1 MESIHSL
8 KKLSLRE
15 IKAILQGLNHI
26 QITGA
31 DAMFIGMLQIKI
43 QNQIKEIEAP
53 PKPVEPKTESK
64 EPTLKII
71 ETTDT
76 PTSPKKSTVKKPKK
90 KVRKGNIVTYKK

>member
-43 QNQIKEIEAP
+43 QNQIKEIETP

-76 PTSPKKSTVKKPKK
+76 PTPPPSPEPEEPAEEPEA
-90 KVRKGNIVTYKK
+90 